1 VLGYTSQARFLV
13 NAGILPQLQAAQQR
27 GDWPL
32 VAATQK
38 LLAEHEMGE
47 LFKVLGMVKGAA
59 DFGALGFASGDRS
72 HRL

>member
-1 VLGYTSQARFLV
+1 LLE
-13 NAGILPQLQAAQQR
+13 AAQQR
-27 GDWPL
+27 GDWPV

-47 LFKVLGMVKGAA
+47 LFKVLGLLKGAA
-59 DFGALGFASGDRS
+59 DFGSLGFVAGDRS